1 MKTTDNGKTESK
13 PERRRSRRWWG
24 SIFWILLGVVSLKVA
39 LTFGFFWGGKETSR
53 PWLSTPSVLAEEQKG
68 KTVLAS
74 TPNKPPVVR
83 QSEGAEKRTAAE
95 PSASAAEKISY
106 LEQREAELK
115 RKEKEIQQ
123 RQEYLQQ
130 MEKDIEK
137 KLLELTAIQKEIQN
151 FRNEKEANQNAKIRS
166 LAKIYETMK
175 IKEAAKLLENLDEQL
190 VVNVISVMN
199 TDAAAN
205 ILANM
210 DTKKAAKISQV
221 LSTH

>member
-1 MKTTDNGKTESK
+1 MKKIKNEKTDSK
-13 PERRRSRRWWG
+13 PHKKKEKGWWG
-24 SIFWILLGVVSLKVA
+24 NIFWILLGVVSLKLA
-39 LTFGFFWGGKETSR
+39 LTFGFFCNEKEWDR
-53 PWLSTPSVLAEEQKG
+53 KWLSAPDVLAEEQKN
-68 KTVLAS
+68 KMAQSSSQNKSTSVATVS
-74 TPNKPPVVR
+74 P
-83 QSEGAEKRTAAE
+83 
-95 PSASAAEKISY
+95 AEKISY
-106 LEQREAELK
+106 LDQKEADLK

-130 MEKDIEK
+130 MERDIEK
-137 KLLELTAIQKEIQN
+137 KLQELTAIQKEIQN
-151 FRNEKEANQNAKIRS
+151 FRSEKEANQNAKIRS

-175 IKEAAKLLENLDEQL
+175 TKEAAKLLENLDEQL

>member
-1 MKTTDNGKTESK
+1 MKKIKNEKTDSK
-13 PERRRSRRWWG
+13 PHKKKEKGWWG
-24 SIFWILLGVVSLKVA
+24 NIFWILVGVVSLKLA
-39 LTFGFFWGGKETSR
+39 LTFGFFCNEKEWDR
-53 PWLSTPSVLAEEQKG
+53 KWLSAPDVLAEEQKNKMAQSSSQNKSTSVG
-68 KTVLAS
+68 QASPAS
-74 TPNKPPVVR
+74 TPSTDATVSP
-83 QSEGAEKRTAAE
+83 
-95 PSASAAEKISY
+95 AEKISY
-106 LEQREAELK
+106 LDQKEADLK

-130 MEKDIEK
+130 MERDIEK
-137 KLLELTAIQKEIQN
+137 KLQELTAIQKEIQN
-151 FRNEKEANQNAKIRS
+151 FRSEKEANQNAKIRS

-175 IKEAAKLLENLDEQL
+175 TKEAAKLLENLDEQL